1 MTSGPAWKR
10 AGVYRQGVNDVKT
23 QVGRNDRCP
32 CVSGRKYKHCCERKV
47 SGWSPGQRALFVLV
61 LVVLV
66 GGLVLAVS
74 SRQEP
79 TGPQMGVWS
88 EEHGHYH

>member
-1 MTSGPAWKR
+1 M
-10 AGVYRQGVNDVKT
+10 KT

-32 CVSGRKYKHCCERKV
+32 CGSGKKYKHCCERKA
-47 SGWSPGQRALFVLV
+47 SEWSRGQLMLLTLV

-66 GGLVLAVS
+66 GGLFLAVS
-74 SRQEP
+74 SRQEHAGQA
-79 TGPQMGVWS
+79 TGVWS

>member
-1 MTSGPAWKR
+1 M
-10 AGVYRQGVNDVKT
+10 KT

-32 CVSGRKYKHCCERKV
+32 CGSGRKYKHCCERKAD
-47 SGWSPGQRALFVLV
+47 GWSRGQLMLLTVV

-66 GGLVLAVS
+66 GGLMLAVS
-74 SRQEP
+74 SRQEHAGQP
-79 TGPQMGVWS
+79 TGIWS